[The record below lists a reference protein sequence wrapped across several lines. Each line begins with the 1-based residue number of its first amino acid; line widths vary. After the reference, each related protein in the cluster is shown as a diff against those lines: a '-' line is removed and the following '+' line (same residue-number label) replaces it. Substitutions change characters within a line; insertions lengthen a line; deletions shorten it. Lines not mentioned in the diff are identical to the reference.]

1 MVECQDTLTML
12 EALQML
18 WQQHPVGKP
27 LAVGATLFDLVPAHL
42 HNLSLF
48 EDPKRAKLMQAMDA
62 INAKFGTD
70 KVYFGG
76 VHEVKHA
83 APTRIAFT
91 SIPDLF

>member
-1 MVECQDTLTML
+1 MYRYIPQNSYKFKQRIS
-12 EALQML
+12 A
-18 WQQHPVGKP
+18 
-27 LAVGATLFDLVPAHL
+27 LFDLVPTHL

-48 EDPKRAKLMQAMDA
+48 EDPKRDKLMQAMDS
-62 INAKFGTD
+62 INMKFGTD

-76 VHEVKHA
+76 VHQVKQA